1 MTHRLPVRAPAPLR
15 VARPLL
21 LLALLL
27 IPAAHAARN
36 ANTEDLA
43 RAQEKI
49 SLAQQRVESTRGV
62 LTANQ
67 SRLRDAEKAV
77 ARVTTAMRELRRQER
92 TLTTALA
99 KLEIQR
105 NALVMKTQAQATALA
120 RDVRA
125 AWLLARQQQLRMWL
139 NANDPQQVARIVR
152 YYDYLQRDRTK
163 RIAEYHEATA
173 SLAATRMRV
182 VAEQRQLA
190 ETRAKLAAH
199 ERELAQ
205 ARDERKQAVGKL
217 AGELRARSD
226 ELKRLREDAAALRR
240 LSNTARE
247 AFRDLPPEATDAPLK
262 ARKGKL
268 RWPVVGRIAARY
280 GSPLA
285 EGKLS
290 LNGILI
296 AAPEGSEVRAVH
308 PGRVV
313 YADWLRG
320 YGLLAIIDHGDGYL
334 TIYGHNQALNRAT
347 GDWVK
352 EGETIATVG
361 ASGGNAAPGLYFELR
376 HGGDPQNPTPWLRR

>member
-1 MTHRLPVRAPAPLR
+1 MTRRLAIRA
-15 VARPLL
+15 VALAILL
-21 LLALLL
+21 CV
-27 IPAAHAARN
+27 PAAHAGRN
-36 ANTEDLA
+36 AGSEDLA
-43 RAQEKI
+43 RTQEKI
-49 SLAQQRVESTRGV
+49 ALAQQRLESTRGV

-67 SRLRDAEKAV
+67 TQLRDAEKAIE
-77 ARVTTAMRELRRQER
+77 RVTTAMRELRRQER
-92 TLTTALA
+92 SLATALA
-99 KLEIQR
+99 KLEMQR
-105 NALVMKTQAQATALA
+105 NALVTKTQAQVAALA

-125 AWLLARQQQLRMWL
+125 AWLLARQQQLRLWL
-139 NANDPQQVARIVR
+139 NADDPQQLARIVR
-152 YYDYLQRDRTK
+152 YYDYLQRDRTR
-163 RIAEYHEATA
+163 RIAEYNEATA

-182 VAEQRQLA
+182 VAEQQQLA
-190 ETRAKLAAH
+190 ETRAKLAAN

-205 ARDERKQAVGKL
+205 ARDKRKQAVDIL
-217 AGELRARSD
+217 AGELRLRSN

-240 LSNTARE
+240 LSNAARE
-247 AFRDLPPEATDAPLK
+247 AFRDLPPEATDAPIK

-268 RWPVVGRIAARY
+268 RWPVIGRIAARY

-376 HGGDPQNPTPWLRR
+376 HGGDPQNPALWLRR